1 MKAID
6 ASEYTLIKAGKEYQ
20 PASRA
25 EAEAKHGNKPASAC
39 SKKLV
44 QLLHGGEAY
53 VWWLQPRD
61 GGLSEQVA
69 CVKVHGVLYR
79 LNQKLEKVAF
89 RHIRLTKHF
98 KNVEV
103 LSDGTQKLCI
113 PTRLLQH
120 KLRTSQRFMVAIL
133 SLVFF
138 SVLLFCAVVREVFKE
153 VFKLRKTLRFFL
165 ANFPIFAT
173 IKQQ

>member
-6 ASEYTLIKAGKEYQ
+6 ESQYVLIKAGKEYESQ
-20 PASRA
+20 LTTSL
-25 EAEAKHGNKPASAC
+25 C

-44 QLLHGGEAY
+44 QLLHCRETY

-61 GGLSEQVA
+61 CGLSEQVA
-69 CVKVHGVLYR
+69 CMKVNGVLYR

-98 KNVEV
+98 RNIEV

-120 KLRTSQRFMVAIL
+120 KQRTSQRFMVRGFYGSCL
-133 SLVFF
+133 LVDFF
-138 SVLLFCAVVREVFKE
+138 FNLIC
-153 VFKLRKTLRFFL
+153 
-165 ANFPIFAT
+165 
-173 IKQQ
+173 